1 VIFWIAVAAIVIG
14 GIVQIA
20 NGRAGEGILLII
32 LGPLGARIYA
42 EILIVIFRINDNVA
56 GMRADKA
63 AAAGSQTTTG
73 AAYNES

>member
-1 VIFWIAVAAIVIG
+1 
-14 GIVQIA
+14 
-20 NGRAGEGILLII
+20 
-32 LGPLGARIYA
+32 
-42 EILIVIFRINDNVA
+42 VIFRINDNVA